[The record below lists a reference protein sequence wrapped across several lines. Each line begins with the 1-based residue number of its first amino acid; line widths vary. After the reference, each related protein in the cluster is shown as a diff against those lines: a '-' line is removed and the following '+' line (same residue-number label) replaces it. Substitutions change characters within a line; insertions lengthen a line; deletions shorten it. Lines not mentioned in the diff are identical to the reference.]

1 MLQKI
6 IVGTLVAALSG
17 VLIVGAINR
26 TDAKNERI
34 AQGQEEKSGV
44 RTREAAQ
51 EPKQQNQGQQ
61 RQGNRVVST
70 ETDLVEIGQRGGGQG
85 RYSDTSEGD
94 HPEDA
99 IRGGE
104 GLASVDEWLE
114 VVGTVGSANEEA
126 LVLMLQDGQEMVVEG
141 KAWAYALELGFTT
154 DIGHELKL
162 YGFLED
168 AEFEVGGFKDMTTQS
183 LTMVRQD
190 SGRPLW
196 AGGSGRGAYV
206 SRSG

>member
-34 AQGQEEKSGV
+34 AQGQEEKSGA

-51 EPKQQNQGQQ
+51 EPIKQNQGQQ

-70 ETDLVEIGQRGGGQG
+70 ETDLVGSGQNGGGQG
-85 RYSDTSEGD
+85 RFSDMSKGSQ
-94 HPEDA
+94 PEDA

-114 VVGTVGSANEEA
+114 VVGTVVSANEEA
-126 LVLMLQDGQEMVVEG
+126 LILQLHDGQEMVVEG
-141 KAWAYALELGFTT
+141 KAWTHALELGFTT
-154 DIGHELKL
+154 DIGHELTL

-168 AEFEVGGFKDMTTQS
+168 AEFEVGGFEDMTTQS

-196 AGGSGRGAYV
+196 AGGSGRGANV